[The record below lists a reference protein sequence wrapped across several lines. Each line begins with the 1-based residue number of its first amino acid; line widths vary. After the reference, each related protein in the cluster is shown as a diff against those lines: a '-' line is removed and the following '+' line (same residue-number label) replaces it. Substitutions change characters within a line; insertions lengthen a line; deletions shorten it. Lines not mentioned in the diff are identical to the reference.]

1 MEDSKQN
8 PGQALSPEQ
17 VASISG
23 GDGATSC
30 PTTVVVSGNPSVT
43 TTGSTPTDA
52 LISVYEG
59 FVDLT
64 SHVIERIVGSVKQ

>member
-8 PGQALSPEQ
+8 PGQPLSPEQ
-17 VASISG
+17 LASISG
-23 GDGATSC
+23 GDGTSC
-30 PTTVVVSGNPSVT
+30 PTTVTVSGSPSLVT
-43 TTGSTPTDA
+43 TGPTPTDA

-64 SHVIERIVGSVKQ
+64 SHVIERLASTTK

>member
-1 MEDSKQN
+1 MEDNKPN
-8 PGQALSPEQ
+8 PGQPLSPEQ

-23 GDGATSC
+23 GDGMSC
-30 PTTVVVSGNPSVT
+30 PTTVTVSGNPSVVTSGAT
-43 TTGSTPTDA
+43 TADA
-52 LISVYEG
+52 LISIYEG

>member
-8 PGQALSPEQ
+8 PGQPLSPEQ
-17 VASISG
+17 LASISG
-23 GDGATSC
+23 GDGTSC
-30 PTTVVVSGNPSVT
+30 PTTVTVSANPSVQT
-43 TTGSTPTDA
+43 TAPSPADA

-64 SHVIERIVGSVKQ
+64 SHVIERLASTTK